1 MYDRAVAYHIQNGD
15 HAAAL
20 SVLKQAR
27 GRRAARARRRAVCV
41 ASRVRFKHGRTP
53 PSQAPF
59 DKVEDLFYHFSV
71 ILMEQSP
78 ESTVRIWM
86 TKPRLQATKLL
97 PALIRYSQSYS
108 RQAARDD
115 VEPDWAMRYLEFC
128 VSDGNE
134 DPSIHNYLLSLY
146 ALQSDDGPL
155 LKFLKSSSG
164 LVDLQ
169 YALRVSTQHRQTK
182 ACIFI
187 YSKMGL
193 YEEAVKMALGED
205 INLAKENANL
215 PPDREVQKRL
225 WLMIARF
232 IIEDANSD
240 IKDSIHVRAQ
250 HARRASCCPV
260 LTANAP
266 ALCFIAGARGMPCDL
281 YRRRPS
287 ILPGFRCH
295 RRVQN
300 GDMRKT

>member
-1 MYDRAVAYHIQNGD
+1 VYDRAVAYHIQNGD

-97 PALIRYSQSYS
+97 PALIRYSQSHS
-108 RQAARDD
+108 RQAARDARDD
-115 VEPDWAMRYLEFC
+115 VQPDWAMRYLEFC

-155 LKFLKSSSG
+155 LKFLKSSGG

-182 ACIFI
+182 ACIFV

-215 PPDREVQKRL
+215 PQDREVQKRL

-250 HARRASCCPV
+250 HARRESFAV
-260 LTANAP
+260 LCLSPRTR
-266 ALCFIAGARGMPCDL
+266 LSVLRFLLGA
-281 YRRRPS
+281 
-287 ILPGFRCH
+287 
-295 RRVQN
+295 
-300 GDMRKT
+300 